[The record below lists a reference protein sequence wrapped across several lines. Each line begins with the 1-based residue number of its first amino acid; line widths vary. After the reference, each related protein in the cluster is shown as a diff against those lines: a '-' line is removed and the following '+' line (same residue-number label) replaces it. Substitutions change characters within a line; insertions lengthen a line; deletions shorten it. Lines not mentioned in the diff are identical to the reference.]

1 MPHQVIERVIQLAR
15 QQKANPG
22 LLFLDRNK
30 HPNNEGGE
38 EEDEPD
44 ENDDDEDENENE
56 GYDEKISESELD
68 NGEAESE
75 SGPNTNDEVSDDES
89 VDT

>member
-44 ENDDDEDENENE
+44 ENDDDENENE

>member
-1 MPHQVIERVIQLAR
+1 MPMPHQVIERVIQLAR

-44 ENDDDEDENENE
+44 ENDDDENENE